1 MTYNA
6 LLINAMAALKGA
18 AFLIVASFQQ
28 GVTMLYVNRDTFG
41 EIIMLSKEPTADCRE
56 MIAPDSAEVLAFLAD
71 QPGSA
76 SHFIASD
83 LAFVRV
89 VEDILE
95 VLLEKG
101 IITFTDLPEAAQSK
115 VMQRKSLRSKNDLR
129 LLSDDDT
136 IQDPRFGSK

>member
-1 MTYNA
+1 
-6 LLINAMAALKGA
+6 
-18 AFLIVASFQQ
+18 
-28 GVTMLYVNRDTFG
+28 MLYTKRNTSG
-41 EIIMLSKEPTADCRE
+41 EIVMLSKEPTSECSE
-56 MIAPDSAEVLAFLAD
+56 TIAPDSPEVLAFLAD

-101 IITFTDLPEAAQSK
+101 IITFTDLPEAAQAK
-115 VMQRKSLRSKNDLR
+115 VMERKSLRVKNNVDL
-129 LLSDDDT
+129 LGGDSDT
-136 IQDPRFGSK
+136 I